1 MDMSKKS
8 IIVFITAIVVC
19 SSMALGVDSADLTGD
34 ANVNMKDYAV
44 LAENYLKCTDPNN
57 MACAEDW
64 GFVSIGIVY
73 GDYEWLRY
81 EPNSRWDLLSTL
93 INTSR
98 ADKLNIED
106 IAAWSGQ
113 LNKYNILLFTNLYDY
128 GSSVNVSTYAAQIK
142 SWLQSNRSILIIEGA
157 GMSGIGWLDDVNA
170 SWTVSANDRLAGLP
184 QWIDPNLLQAHSMP
198 DGWPADGAR
207 ARAIPNPSV
216 TDFANGGLNVPA
228 TGSVLVRNKLSR
240 PTVWADSLGKG
251 KVIVTSYFSGYG
263 LNELVFENFV
273 KYCWNS
279 YEKSVVEP
287 NTIAERVALVD
298 TITQTSPNVIT
309 LDSNGVMRIGTAPYF
324 PWGFYSITRSS
335 SLARMDSNGFNY
347 SNNWHATL
355 PTYTNIKA
363 QKSLTFEMEV
373 WDTNPVTIR
382 SEMITDVVKP
392 SFVCWCELEE
402 FSNNGFYIDKYGGE
416 QSVSLDNQWVKYR
429 TDVTHK
435 LDPKRPVSV
444 LCNSPPDFEI
454 YGPITDFATVGPFCI
469 TSSTSNIDKVAI
481 DVNDMRQITGKPVWA
496 LLQAGGVTSKGL
508 IPPTVDQLKS
518 EFYAALSGGAKGVF
532 WYAFE
537 GTSTD
542 ITYLRN
548 SAGVYLQPQWSGL
561 TSLSTEYATIKP
573 YLFAQSYDVTVVS
586 PSAGA
591 YARRWVKAGAPENL
605 LVIANTRAIQQT
617 ITISW
622 PLATQNY
629 TALFGSP
636 ALTFPTG
643 QISVTLNGYKVGV
656 YKFTN

>member
-1 MDMSKKS
+1 MNMSKKS

-34 ANVNMKDYAV
+34 GNVNMKDYAV
-44 LAENYLKCTDPNN
+44 LAEGYLKCTDPNN
-57 MACAEDW
+57 MGCAEDW
-64 GFVSIGIVY
+64 SFISIGVVY
-73 GDYEWLRY
+73 GDYALSGY
-81 EPNSRWDLLSTL
+81 EPNACWDRLSVL
-93 INTSR
+93 INAGR
-98 ADKLNIED
+98 FDKLNIED

-113 LNKYNILLFTNLYDY
+113 LNKYNILFFTNLYDY
-128 GSSVNVSTYAAQIK
+128 GSAINVSTYAAQIK
-142 SWLQSNRSILIIEGA
+142 SWLQSNRAILIVEGA

-170 SWTVSANDRLAGLP
+170 SWSISANDRLAGLP
-184 QWIDPNLLQAHSMP
+184 QWIDPNVLQAHPLP
-198 DGWPADGAR
+198 DGWPADGVRAAR
-207 ARAIPNPSV
+207 VPNPSV
-216 TDFANGGLNVPA
+216 ADFANGGLNVPA
-228 TGSVLVRNKLSR
+228 AGSVLVRNKLSR
-240 PTVWADSLGKG
+240 PTAWADSLGKG
-251 KVIVTSYFSGYG
+251 KVIVTSYFYGYG
-263 LNELVFENFV
+263 LDGLVFENFI

-279 YEKSVVEP
+279 YEVSIPEP

-298 TITQTSPNVIT
+298 TITQTSPNVISF
-309 LDSNGVMRIGTAPYF
+309 DSNGVMRIGTAPYF

-335 SLARMDSNGFNY
+335 SLARMDANGFNY
-347 SNNWHATL
+347 SHNWHASL
-355 PTYTNIKA
+355 PTYPNIKA
-363 QKSLTFEMEV
+363 QKSLTWEM
-373 WDTNPVTIR
+373 WDIYPVSIR

-402 FSNNGFYIDKYGGE
+402 PSNTGTYVDKYGGE
-416 QSVSLDNQWVKYR
+416 TRIYLDRYWVKYR

-435 LDPKRPVSV
+435 LDPRRPVSV
-444 LCNSPPDFEI
+444 LCNSPTDFEI
-454 YGPITDFATVGPFCI
+454 YGPITDFSIVDPYCV

-481 DVNDMRQITGKPVWA
+481 DVNDMRQVTGKPVWA

-518 EFYAALSGGAKGVF
+518 EFYTALSAGAKGVF

-561 TSLSTEYATIKP
+561 TGLSTEYVTIKP
-573 YLFAQSYDVTVVS
+573 YLLAQSSDVAVVS

-591 YARRWVKAGAPENL
+591 YAGRWTKSGAPQHL

-617 ITISW
+617 VTISW

-656 YKFTN
+656 YTFTN